1 MVVLELQ
8 LPIQAYQCM
17 ALLRRLPKNHP
28 IRPTI
33 ERDLKSWLKGY
44 YGEKECSYYLSLLPE
59 DQYYIFHGLRLID
72 KKPFQI
78 DLVVLSTRFIF
89 MGEVKNLSTKLIFHK
104 ESNHVT
110 KEFNNEEEGIS
121 NPVLQVKRQ
130 QIQFVNWLRKMQ
142 LLGLPIERVV
152 IISKSTTR
160 IETTPDNLQ
169 IFNDVIY
176 AESLLDKIEEMECKH
191 QKPAFSKRKLAQL
204 VDLLLAHHQTPIPDI
219 LQAYKLSKDDI
230 STGVL
235 CPKCPTGAMAFY
247 SAKWNCHICGYS
259 SKIAFFPTV
268 DDYFLLLG
276 PTITRKQFAEFL
288 HINSPFIAGHQLRS
302 LNLPSSGSKRGT
314 KYTLSKIN
322 SCAQLMKR
330 ESMNI
335 RSQQNDT
342 HTFLPQ

>member
-17 ALLRRLPKNHP
+17 ALLRRIEKNHP

-44 YGEKECSYYLSLLPE
+44 YGEKECNYYLSLLPE

-72 KKPFQI
+72 KKHFQI
-78 DLVVLSTRFIF
+78 DLVILSSRFIF
-89 MGEVKNLSTKLIFHK
+89 MGEVKNLSKKLIFHK

-121 NPVLQVKRQ
+121 NPILQVKRQ
-130 QIQFVNWLRKMQ
+130 QIQFVNWMRKMQ
-142 LLGLPIERVV
+142 MLGLPIERVV
-152 IISKSTTR
+152 IISKSSTK
-160 IETTPDNLQ
+160 IETTPDNQQ
-169 IFNDVIY
+169 IFNELIY
-176 AESLLDKIEEMECKH
+176 AESLLDKIEKMECKH

-219 LQAYKLSKDDI
+219 LQTYKLSKDDI

-235 CPKCPTGAMAFY
+235 CPKCPAGVMAFY
-247 SAKWNCHICGYS
+247 SANWNCHICGHS
-259 SKIAFFPTV
+259 SKIAFFQTV

-288 HINSPFIAGHQLRS
+288 RIDSPIIAGHQLRS
-302 LNLPSSGSKRGT
+302 LNLPSFGSKRGT
-314 KYTLSKIN
+314 KYTLPKNQLLCPLNEKGIN
-322 SCAQLMKR
+322 EYTIPTK
-330 ESMNI
+330 
-335 RSQQNDT
+335 
-342 HTFLPQ
+342 